1 MNNAFHQE
9 MKAWAE
15 ENPRLWWAFEQLDD
29 TDELRDR
36 ALAGIVKENMP
47 ETVIDDLVRF
57 ADGLENRERAETAG
71 TVSAPPGVGLRR
83 PFNIVV
89 TRMTKVNW
97 NRDKTFRVDFVTEH
111 GWSGFFDTKN
121 PRLVER
127 VSKSQNK
134 ALTIVGEVE
143 RHLYDFLVV
152 LGGRV
157 RAL

>member
-1 MNNAFHQE
+1 MNEFAQE
-9 MKAWAE
+9 IRVWAE
-15 ENPRLWWAFEQLDD
+15 KNPRLYWAFEQLDD

-36 ALAGIVKENMP
+36 VLAGIIKEDMP
-47 ETVIDDLVRF
+47 PAAIDDLVRF
-57 ADGLENRERAETAG
+57 TDGLENRERAETAG
-71 TVSAPPGVGLRR
+71 TVSAPPGVGMRR
-83 PFNIVV
+83 PINIVV

-97 NRDKTFRVDFVTEH
+97 NRDKMFRVDFVTEH
-111 GWSGFFDTKN
+111 GWSGYFDTKN

-127 VSKSQNK
+127 VSKAQNK
-134 ALTIVGEVE
+134 SLTVVGEVE